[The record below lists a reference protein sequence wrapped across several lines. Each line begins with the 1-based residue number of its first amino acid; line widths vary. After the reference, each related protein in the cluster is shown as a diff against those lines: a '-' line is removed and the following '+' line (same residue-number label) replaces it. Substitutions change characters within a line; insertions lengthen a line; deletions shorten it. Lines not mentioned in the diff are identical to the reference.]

1 MKIAQSLLIA
11 FSVIVAASSIT
22 EAFAPSSGV
31 LSSAT
36 ARNVVAT
43 TPNLSVE
50 IPPAKSLR
58 KAPVYATT
66 GTSLSATSTDDDDD
80 DRTTGVSWQFN
91 PLYATF
97 LVGFLT
103 YAFAFAG
110 SPGQPLVGAE
120 ADTLIINAFL
130 DDPLHPANVDLIFVQ
145 IFNVLGILPMV
156 LTSLIIPQS
165 AKKGLPAWPFA
176 FTGFVGYPGF
186 GK

>member
-1 MKIAQSLLIA
+1 MKITQSLLVA
-11 FSVIVAASSIT
+11 FAAIVAASSIT
-22 EAFAPSSGV
+22 EAFAPSAGV
-31 LSSAT
+31 LSST
-36 ARNVVAT
+36 TTRNVAT
-43 TPNLSVE
+43 TPNLE
-50 IPPAKSLR
+50 MPLAKSLI
-58 KAPVYATT
+58 KAPMCATT
-66 GTSLSATSTDDDDD
+66 GTSLSATSNDDDDD
-80 DRTTGVSWQFN
+80 DSTTGVSWQFN

-103 YAFAFAG
+103 YAFAIAG

-165 AKKGLPAWPFA
+165 SKKGLPAWPFA